1 MVKELLGKLSN
12 AHGLSASEGSI
23 RDIIREELDGSVD
36 DLYED
41 RMGNL
46 VAVKKGDDFKIMIA
60 SHMDEIGFM
69 IQYIDEKGFLKF
81 VPIGGWFNP
90 VAYTQRVVLHGK
102 KGPVTGVIGAKP
114 PHVMTPEDRKKEIK
128 TEDMFIDV
136 GATSDKEAA
145 ELGIEIGTPVTI
157 DREYRMLANN
167 RITGKALDNRVG
179 VAMLIDVLKKAK
191 SPHTIYGVFTVQEE
205 VGLKGAKVSAF
216 NLNPDCAIATD
227 VTISGDHPGITKKEA
242 SVEMGKGP
250 VLALVSAA
258 GRGIMADQKVT
269 EWLKNTAESQ
279 NIPIQV
285 EVGDGGN
292 TDATIIHL
300 VREGIPSIPLQIATR
315 YIHSPIEVADI
326 ADIENGINLLVN
338 ALMTKPV
345 FK

>member
-12 AHGLSASEGSI
+12 AHGLSANEGNV
-23 RDIIREELDGSVD
+23 RAIIKEELEGFVD
-36 DLYED
+36 EIYED
-41 RMGNL
+41 KMGNL

-69 IQYIDEKGFLKF
+69 VQYIDEKGFIKF
-81 VPIGGWFNP
+81 VPIGGWYNP

-128 TEDMFIDV
+128 TDDMFIDV
-136 GATSDKEAA
+136 GATSEKEVNN
-145 ELGIEIGTPVTI
+145 LGVEIGTSITI
-157 DREYRMLANN
+157 DREYKVLANN
-167 RITGKALDNRVG
+167 RLTGKALDNRVG
-179 VAMLIDVLKKAK
+179 VAMLIETLKQAK

-216 NLNPDCAIATD
+216 ALDPDCAIATD

-250 VLALVSAA
+250 VIALVSAA
-258 GRGIMADQKVT
+258 GRGIMSDPKVT
-269 EWLKNTAESQ
+269 EWLRKTAKS
-279 NIPIQV
+279 NKIPLQL

-300 VREGIPSIPLQIATR
+300 VRDGIPSIPFQIATR
-315 YIHSPIEVADI
+315 YIHSPIEVVDLT
-326 ADIENGINLLVN
+326 DIEEGIKLLVA
-338 ALMTKPV
+338 ALKTKPA
-345 FK
+345 FN